1 MKERGLDA
9 LVVNGASL
17 NNPVMYYLING
28 AQVGEGSM
36 VVKKRGEAPKL
47 LVNLMERDE
56 AAKSG
61 LEVLDWRK
69 YDYRNILKE
78 EGGDRL
84 KAGIRLYRTLFDD
97 LGISGTVARYG
108 MVEQAI
114 AIAFTEAFNQADT
127 GVRLVGE
134 YPFTIF
140 DEAWKTKEEDE
151 VKRMRALGRKTM
163 SVVGNTA
170 EFLQSHAASGGVL
183 VKKDGAA
190 LTVGDVKREIRR
202 FIMDEG
208 IEDPEG
214 VIFAIGRDAGVPH
227 SSGEDADPIAL
238 GKTIVYDIF
247 PREPG
252 GGYFFDFT
260 RTWCI
265 GHAPPEVEKAYR
277 DVHDTF
283 KTLMAEMKMG
293 DQCRTYQI
301 RTCELLEERGHPT
314 VGSDPKT
321 EKGYIHSLGHG
332 VGLNVHEPPFFG
344 DSEGNTDTLDPGCV
358 VTIEPGVYYPDDG
371 GYGIRIED
379 CVWMN
384 PSTGKFESLGDYSKE
399 LVLPVRNA

>member
-1 MKERGLDA
+1 MQERGLDA

-28 AQVGEGSM
+28 AQVGEGTIL
-36 VVKKRGEAPKL
+36 VKKRGEAPKL

-69 YDYRNILKE
+69 YDYRTILKE

-151 VKRMRALGRKTM
+151 VTRMRALGRKTM

-170 EFLQSHAASGGVL
+170 EFLQSHRANGSVL

-227 SSGEDADPIAL
+227 SSGEDADPIEL

-283 KTLMAEMKMG
+283 QTLMSEMKMG
-293 DQCRTYQI
+293 DACRTYQI
-301 RTCELLEERGHPT
+301 RTCELLEARGHPT
-314 VGSDPKT
+314 VGSEPKT

-344 DSEGNTDTLDPGCV
+344 DSESNTDTLDPGCV

-384 PSTGKFESLGDYSKE
+384 PSTGRFESLGDYSKE
-399 LVLPVRNA
+399 LVLPVREA